1 VENLVGKRVE
11 LDLVGLDG
19 NAFAL
24 MGYFRRAARRE
35 GWTPEEIDKVVKEA
49 TSNDYNHLL
58 MVLMEH
64 TK

>member
-1 VENLVGKRVE
+1 MENLVGKQVE

-19 NAFAL
+19 NASAL
-24 MGYFRRAARRE
+24 LGYFRRAARRE